1 MIAQSDFIHY
11 FNINIIYFISKY
23 AKEFKKFLQN
33 LPLTY
38 PICHYLDTRK
48 NIIFD
53 KETCMFYCRIPLY
66 R

>member
-1 MIAQSDFIHY
+1 MIAHSDFIHY

-48 NIIFD
+48 NIIF
-53 KETCMFYCRIPLY
+53 
-66 R
+66 